1 MMLLNRP
8 PWHTLSQLSGAR
20 GVKADWQG
28 FPEHL
33 LKPTQDL
40 AEAYPCLGK
49 CGGYMDVVRHSDG
62 QYVGICATCDKQILN
77 KLDLV
82 VYRPDF
88 AAIFAS
94 LAQAF
99 GIADARHVTVDG
111 ITQCW
116 QIGEYNPAASYRF
129 PVLTLIEGQPERIER
144 IIGQIAAKL
153 QKPFFVLLPAASAVT
168 QSVQDIAF
176 RNGGKVFA
184 YEDLIELSDNALQV
198 RGTAAAILAELSAG
212 WIKHSDDAEGATRY
226 PTPAGATWGDI
237 VLEFTADE
245 MVTVSCKGSGHKQ
258 YSAEDFNLRDNKS
271 RTKKPKK
278 AWAFLQAMAVMDGNM
293 PVEDIEKVKKDKQV
307 VSQSLQA
314 LFQLDD
320 DPIIYAKD
328 DGATYKTKFVI
339 RGGDKLSMG
348 NARGRRAG

>member
-40 AEAYPCLGK
+40 AESYPCLGR
-49 CGGYMDVVRHSDG
+49 CGGYMDVVKHSDG
-62 QYVGICATCDKQILN
+62 QYMGICPTCDKQVLN

-88 AAIFAS
+88 AAIFAA
-94 LAQAF
+94 LARAF
-99 GIADARHVTVDG
+99 GLEDASHTTVDG

-129 PVLTLIEGQPERIER
+129 PVLTLIEAQTERIER
-144 IIGQIAAKL
+144 VIGQIAAKL
-153 QKPFFVLLPAASAVT
+153 QKPFFMLLPSASAVT
-168 QSVQDIAF
+168 QSVQDIAY

-184 YEDLIELSDNALQV
+184 YEDLIELEGDALQV
-198 RGTAAAILAELSAG
+198 RGTAAAILADLSAG

-237 VLEFTADE
+237 MLEFTADE

-258 YSAEDFNLRDNKS
+258 YSAEDFSMRDKK
-271 RTKKPKK
+271 TKKPKK
-278 AWAFLQAMAVMDGNM
+278 AWAFLQAMALVSGNM
-293 PVEDIEKVKKDKQV
+293 PISNIEELKKDKQA

-314 LFQLDD
+314 LFHLDD
-320 DPIIYAKD
+320 DPIMYSKD
-328 DGATYKTKFVI
+328 DGAMYKTKFVI
-339 RGGDKLSMG
+339 RGGDKLTIAD
-348 NARGRRAG
+348 ARRRRAG